1 MDDFK
6 AKLTQYMMSGDRE
19 FRYKV
24 YDANLKE
31 FSDEIQA
38 VAKTYGQW
46 ESFRSMNIMVQSCG

>member
-1 MDDFK
+1 
-6 AKLTQYMMSGDRE
+6 MMSGDRE